1 MDLDNIDNRLI
12 LLQCIRENASNM
24 RIEQQQLRENIS
36 NALMRARN
44 SLDCIRA
51 LSAELIEMKAVVE
64 SALAKAEEARNNVE
78 ELGLVETGDEG
89 RVIAEGI
96 VVEESL
102 SDEQIGE
109 TEGEVILSAEE
120 ITGELLEG
128 EEILPEEN
136 ISEEIVED
144 IFQVKAEPAMD
155 ANWNMEN

>member
-1 MDLDNIDNRLI
+1 MDLDNLDNRLM
-12 LLQCIRENASNM
+12 LLQCMRENASNM

-64 SALAKAEEARNNVE
+64 SALAEAEEARNNVE

-89 RVIAEGI
+89 RVLAEGI
-96 VVEESL
+96 EVEESL
-102 SDEQIGE
+102 SDEQIRG
-109 TEGEVILSAEE
+109 TEGEVSLSAGE

-128 EEILPEEN
+128 EED
-136 ISEEIVED
+136 ISEEIIED
-144 IFQVKAEPAMD
+144 IFQAKAESAED
-155 ANWNMEN
+155 ANWNIEN